1 MKLYFTSGSPYARM
15 ARIVV
20 IEKTLHDRVEA
31 VVARTR
37 EADSPYYKI
46 NPSGRV
52 PYLVL
57 DDGTG
62 MEGSAVICAYLDQ
75 LDGTPALAVLQG
87 VDPWEMR
94 RLEASTQSTLEGLAV
109 WARELRRP
117 AREQSPTVIAH
128 EAARAARMLAVWEKS
143 AEHPLLT
150 APLNMLQ
157 ITLACALGLEV
168 RTLGTQ
174 WRASAPK
181 LARWYAAVS
190 RRPSFV
196 ATQPPSSL

>member
-1 MKLYFTSGSPYARM
+1 MKLYFTAGSPYARM

-20 IEKTLHDRVEA
+20 IEKRLQDRVEA

-37 EADSPYYKI
+37 AADSPYYKI

-57 DDGTG
+57 DDDTG

-75 LDGTPALAVLQG
+75 LDGKPALAVLQ
-87 VDPWEMR
+87 VADTWEMR
-94 RLEASTQSTLEGLAV
+94 CLEASAQSTLEGLAI

-117 AREQSPTVIAH
+117 ASEQSPSAIAD
-128 EAARAARMLAVWEKS
+128 EAARAARVLAVWEKLV
-143 AEHPLLT
+143 EHPLLT

-181 LARWYAAVS
+181 LARWYFSVA

-196 ATQPPSSL
+196 ATQPPSPL